1 MTWIGWPLLGW
12 LTASPVV
19 ALVFGRVAAARDLH
33 EAPHTIA
40 PVIDL
45 FERRALRL
53 GEHHRPEQDGNGPA
67 TLPEPRLPM

>member
-12 LTASPVV
+12 LRAS
-19 ALVFGRVAAARDLH
+19 
-33 EAPHTIA
+33 

-45 FERRALRL
+45 SERRALRL
-53 GEHHRPEQDGNGPA
+53 GEHHWPEQDGNGPA

>member
-12 LTASPVV
+12 FTASSVV

-33 EAPHTIA
+33 EAPRTIA

-45 FERRALRL
+45 SDRRALRL

-67 TLPEPRLPM
+67 TLPEPYLPM

>member
-12 LTASPVV
+12 FTASSVV

-33 EAPHTIA
+33 EAPRTIA

-45 FERRALRL
+45 SDRRALRL

-67 TLPEPRLPM
+67 ILPEPYLPM

>member
-1 MTWIGWPLLGW
+1 MAWIGWPLLGW
-12 LTASPVV
+12 FMASPVV

-33 EAPHTIA
+33 EAPRTIA

-45 FERRALRL
+45 SERRALRL

>member
-12 LTASPVV
+12 FTAPPVV

-33 EAPHTIA
+33 EAPRTIA

-45 FERRALRL
+45 SERRALRL

>member
-33 EAPHTIA
+33 EAPRTIA

-45 FERRALRL
+45 SQRRANRTPPERR
-53 GEHHRPEQDGNGPA
+53 H
-67 TLPEPRLPM
+67 LP

>member
-19 ALVFGRVAAARDLH
+19 ALVLGRVAAARDLH
-33 EAPHTIA
+33 EAPRTIA

-45 FERRALRL
+45 SERRALRL